1 MIRQTRPPA
10 GSQPVAVARVVL
22 VFDRDARTTST
33 DLCLLSSS
41 SWSFACLAFFFDSAR
56 KWRGTVASLFFLI
69 PCPPSFKL
77 SSSSEGRR
85 TRERLRRADCARI

>member
-33 DLCLLSSS
+33 DLCLLVVDFAVLRVSS
-41 SWSFACLAFFFDSAR
+41 F
-56 KWRGTVASLFFLI
+56 
-69 PCPPSFKL
+69 L
-77 SSSSEGRR
+77 SSLIRRRSVALLLDTPSS
-85 TRERLRRADCARI
+85 IV